1 MAGRF
6 ANLAFHDVEQCLL
19 RSHVRPPAR
28 PAFPAPVCP
37 RASASSYPTP
47 VRALTS
53 HPCAHP
59 HARFLAL
66 CLLSGVCLDGNL
78 LGRCRKKR
86 CDSGTTAHG
95 VYARFVLG
103 KARLCDRDGKQS
115 LGSGVRW
122 GGAWLARG
130 GMQVAGARCLGWF
143 WHAVCGWGAARARMA
158 RRLRG
163 RAVRVLPGSACV
175 GGIRAGRLPTALG
188 SRGTASF
195 LAFADAFLQM
205 FHVKHLFRHRTTLR
219 QLFHVKHCAS
229 APLNLVRPRNP
240 GTPEP
245 RNPGTPEPRNP
256 GTPEPRN
263 PGTPEPRNPGTRNP
277 NPGTPEPRNPGTPE
291 PRNPSFGSL
300 CAKRGRVFP
309 APRMTPPS
317 VVLRFLPSS
326 PSPAA
331 LSSRSH
337 PRFPLPCPRCTPP
350 RLLPHPVVRL
360 SDSSSLRA
368 SRPLALS
375 ASPVPPHRPPAP
387 PHAPRPRIPPQR
399 RTPAPRAPRSAR
411 PAPPAS
417 PRTPRRT
424 LRAPRPRPRARG
436 NSTQNG
442 YAQVGGF
449 RLVSMSSVSPIGEVC
464 SKRAGR
470 FS

>member
-1 MAGRF
+1 MSSSACFDRMSVHPR
-6 ANLAFHDVEQCLL
+6 A
-19 RSHVRPPAR
+19 

-143 WHAVCGWGAARARMA
+143 WHAVCGWGVARVRMA

-163 RAVRVLPGSACV
+163 RAVRVLPGSACM
-175 GGIRAGRLPTALG
+175 GRIRAGRLPTALG

-195 LAFADAFLQM
+195 LAFADAFLHM
-205 FHVKHLFRHRTTLR
+205 FHVKHLFRYRTTLR

-229 APLNLVRPRNP
+229 KPLNLVRPR
-240 GTPEP
+240 
-245 RNPGTPEPRNP
+245 
-256 GTPEPRN
+256 
-263 PGTPEPRNPGTRNP
+263 

-317 VVLRFLPSS
+317 VVLRFPPSS

-331 LSSRSH
+331 LSSHSH
-337 PRFPLPCPRCTPP
+337 PRLPPPCPRRTSP
-350 RLLPHPVVRL
+350 RLLPAPP
-360 SDSSSLRA
+360 
-368 SRPLALS
+368 PLAS
-375 ASPVPPHRPPAP
+375 ATLPRSAPRGRSCCLHLPHPRTARPHLLTRCAPAPPHLPSRRPHPAPP
-387 PHAPRPRIPPQR
+387 PHAPR
-399 RTPAPRAPRSAR
+399 SAS
-411 PAPPAS
+411 APPRGEI
-417 PRTPRRT
+417 PRKTDTRRWAVFA
-424 LRAPRPRPRARG
+424 LCPC
-436 NSTQNG
+436 
-442 YAQVGGF
+442 
-449 RLVSMSSVSPIGEVC
+449 RL
-464 SKRAGR
+464 
-470 FS
+470 

>member
-1 MAGRF
+1 MSSSACFDRMSVCPR
-6 ANLAFHDVEQCLL
+6 A
-19 RSHVRPPAR
+19 

-143 WHAVCGWGAARARMA
+143 WHAVCGWGVARVRMA

-163 RAVRVLPGSACV
+163 RAVRVLPGSACM
-175 GGIRAGRLPTALG
+175 GRIRAGRLPTALG

-195 LAFADAFLQM
+195 LAFADAFLHM
-205 FHVKHLFRHRTTLR
+205 FHVKHLFRYRTTLR

-229 APLNLVRPRNP
+229 KPLNLVRPRNP

-245 RNPGTPEPRNP
+245 LLRLSVREARAGVSRALPRLRRFTLP
-256 GTPEPRN
+256 AVLAVSCR
-263 PGTPEPRNPGTRNP
+263 
-277 NPGTPEPRNPGTPE
+277 
-291 PRNPSFGSL
+291 FAFSL
-300 CAKRGRVFP
+300 SP
-309 APRMTPPS
+309 T
-317 VVLRFLPSS
+317 LPS
-326 PSPAA
+326 A
-331 LSSRSH
+331 LS
-337 PRFPLPCPRCTPP
+337 PLHASTTPP
-350 RLLPHPVVRL
+350 RTPSFASATLPRSAPRGRSCCLHLPYPRTARPHL
-360 SDSSSLRA
+360 HTRRA
-368 SRPLALS
+368 P
-375 ASPVPPHRPPAP
+375 ASPPRVA
-387 PHAPRPRIPPQR
+387 RPR
-399 RTPAPRAPRSAR
+399 PRAPRSAR

-417 PRTPRRT
+417 PRTPAARSAPRV
-424 LRAPRPRPRARG
+424 RAPARG
-436 NSTQNG
+436 EIPRKTDTRRW
-442 YAQVGGF
+442 AVF
-449 RLVSMSSVSPIGEVC
+449 ALCPCRL
-464 SKRAGR
+464 
-470 FS
+470 

>member
-1 MAGRF
+1 MSSSACFDRMSVCPR
-6 ANLAFHDVEQCLL
+6 A
-19 RSHVRPPAR
+19 

-143 WHAVCGWGAARARMA
+143 WHAVCGWGVARVRMA

-163 RAVRVLPGSACV
+163 RAVRVLPGSACM
-175 GGIRAGRLPTALG
+175 GRIRAGRLPTALG

-195 LAFADAFLQM
+195 LAFADAFLHM
-205 FHVKHLFRHRTTLR
+205 FHVKHLFRYRTTLR

-229 APLNLVRPRNP
+229 KPLNLVR
-240 GTPEP
+240 
-245 RNPGTPEPRNP
+245 
-256 GTPEPRN
+256 
-263 PGTPEPRNPGTRNP
+263 
-277 NPGTPEPRNPGTPE
+277 PRNPGTPE

-309 APRMTPPS
+309 APRMTSAIRRFTLPAVLAVSCRFVFSLSPTPPS
-317 VVLRFLPSS
+317 
-326 PSPAA
+326 A
-331 LSSRSH
+331 LSPPHVSASP
-337 PRFPLPCPRCTPP
+337 PRTPP
-350 RLLPHPVVRL
+350 PLASATLPRSAPRGRSCCLHLPHPRT
-360 SDSSSLRA
+360 A
-368 SRPLALS
+368 RPHLLTRCAP
-375 ASPVPPHRPPAP
+375 APPHLPSRRPHPAPP
-387 PHAPRPRIPPQR
+387 PHAPR
-399 RTPAPRAPRSAR
+399 SAS
-411 PAPPAS
+411 APPRGEI
-417 PRTPRRT
+417 PRKTDTRRWAVFA
-424 LRAPRPRPRARG
+424 LCPC
-436 NSTQNG
+436 
-442 YAQVGGF
+442 
-449 RLVSMSSVSPIGEVC
+449 RL
-464 SKRAGR
+464 
-470 FS
+470 